1 MKVSIIIPFHK
12 GDVFLEDCLESL
24 SQGNY
29 YDIETIIIEDHYI
42 GNIEEVIRP
51 YKQVLNIKCYKLEE
65 DKQGV
70 SAARNLGL
78 DKAQGEYIYFLDS
91 DDYIFENAIEQL
103 VEAADEENADV
114 VYGKKKYTW
123 FKRTVFLE
131 ELEKASEEEEEEDGA
146 DDQTEEQEI
155 EEQEDAENGNEI
167 PFEELLVRKRKLAAS
182 RLLTKR
188 VGLRHVSI
196 LNVLIR
202 KDFIEENKIRFN
214 EKILY
219 YADLSFVIEVLEN
232 AKIFRKCYGSVY
244 IKRNHNDPI
253 NFPAVSQMG
262 GTEKFNEYVEAY
274 YYAASLIPKDSDIR
288 IRLDK
293 KVINFYCN
301 YFVTRIRRSKN
312 PAWKNERFE
321 IMQKLVLQ
329 MHPEAISVQKGYKKK
344 LLKNLMD
351 GNVDKTL
358 HLVNKKLGMQ
368 KVKKIIKNRREI
380 VKYCYRKYFLQKPIL
395 ENYILFES
403 FQGRSYSD
411 SPKYIYEYICKNYPG
426 KYKCIWALN
435 DTKTEVPYGAIKVKR
450 YGMKYAYYLA
460 CCKYYVVNV
469 RQPLWYEKRE
479 DAILLETWH
488 GTPLKKL
495 FFDVEEVHSAAPLY
509 KKEVYKQAKEWDY
522 LIAANLFSSEHFR
535 DAFMFENKMLEYGY
549 PRNDI
554 MHYENR
560 DEIADSIREKLGIPK
575 DKKTILYAPTWRDD
589 EYFAPGQYKFEL
601 KLDLKKLQ
609 EELGD
614 RYVVILRT
622 HYLIANQI
630 DVTGMEDFVFNL
642 SKYNDISELYLVSD
656 ICITDYSS
664 VFFDYA
670 NLKRPML
677 FFTYDLEKYRD
688 VLRGFY
694 IDIEEE
700 LPGPLLFDSDQI
712 VDAIKNIDKV
722 TEQYSEKYDKFYE
735 KYCGLEDGHA
745 SENVVREVFGI

>member
-12 GDVFLEDCLESL
+12 GDAFLEDCLESL
-24 SQGNY
+24 RQGNY
-29 YDIETIIIEDHYI
+29 FDIETIIIEDHYT
-42 GNIEEVIRP
+42 GDIERVIEP
-51 YKQVLNIKCYKLEE
+51 YQQELNIVCYQLDEE
-65 DKQGV
+65 KQGV

-78 DKAQGEYIYFLDS
+78 DKAQGEYVYFLDS
-91 DDYIFENAIEQL
+91 DDYIFENAIGQL
-103 VEAADEENADV
+103 VEAADEEEADV
-114 VYGKKKYTW
+114 IYGKKKYTW
-123 FKRTVFLE
+123 FKRKVFLE
-131 ELEKASEEEEEEDGA
+131 ELEKGSEEEEEETDDSEEA
-146 DDQTEEQEI
+146 DSQTEEQEI
-155 EEQEDAENGNEI
+155 EEETEEI
-167 PFEELLVRKRKLAAS
+167 PFEELLMRKRKLAAS

-196 LNVLIR
+196 LNILIR
-202 KDFIEENKIRFN
+202 RKFIEENNIRFN
-214 EKILY
+214 ETILY
-219 YADLSFVIEVLEN
+219 YADLSFVIEVLEK
-232 AKIFRKCYGSVY
+232 ARLFRKCYGSVY

-262 GTEKFNEYVEAY
+262 GAEKFNEYVEAY
-274 YYAASLIPKDSDIR
+274 YYAISLIPEDSDIR

-312 PAWKNERFE
+312 PAWKNERFDT
-321 IMQKLVLQ
+321 MQKLVSQ
-329 MHPEAISVQKGYKKK
+329 MNPQAVSVQKGYKKK
-344 LLKNLMD
+344 LLKSLLE
-351 GNVDKTL
+351 GNVNKTL
-358 HLVNKKLGMQ
+358 SLVNKKLGVQ

-380 VKYCYRKYFLQKPIL
+380 VKYCYRKYFLKKPIL

-435 DTKTEVPYGAIKVKR
+435 DTKTEVPYGAMKVKR
-450 YGMKYAYYLA
+450 YGMQYAYYLA

-522 LIAANLFSSEHFR
+522 LIAANLFSSEHFK

-554 MHYENR
+554 MHYENK
-560 DEIADSIREKLGIPK
+560 DEIADGIRTKLGIPK

-609 EELGD
+609 QELGD
-614 RYVVILRT
+614 EYVVILRT

-630 DVTGMEDFVFNL
+630 DVAGMEDFVFNL
-642 SKYNDISELYLVSD
+642 SKYNDISELYLISD

-700 LPGPLLFDSDQI
+700 LPGPLLFDNDQL
-712 VDAIKNIDKV
+712 VDAIKNIDRI

-745 SENVVREVFGI
+745 SENVVKEVFGL